1 MSPGSSHVWSVIV
14 RWLLL
19 NATLGVLCGDLDAAN
34 RRSGQFF
41 THHFTAVIRS
51 RLHSSS
57 RSGSKCHDCVVF
69 SRRIAA
75 RTLIALVLALPL
87 ALLAGCAASP
97 DADPSTPEVEAP
109 QEADA
114 WVVVIFEDRPIE
126 FDGNLMDALL
136 ETEMKADEALAEAN
150 AGWID
155 GNDVGA
161 HSYDLYFV
169 GSDVDAMWSA
179 LEPVFKEAPVAWT
192 RVELRNGL
200 EDPDPRVIT
209 AD

>member
-1 MSPGSSHVWSVIV
+1 MFSH
-14 RWLLL
+14 RLL
-19 NATLGVLCGDLDAAN
+19 TL
-34 RRSGQFF
+34 
-41 THHFTAVIRS
+41 
-51 RLHSSS
+51 
-57 RSGSKCHDCVVF
+57 
-69 SRRIAA
+69 
-75 RTLIALVLALPL
+75 TLSALVVALPL
-87 ALLAGCAASP
+87 AFVAGCAATP
-97 DADPSTPEVEAP
+97 DSDANTPDVEAP

-114 WVVVIFEDRPIE
+114 WVVVIFEDRPAE
-126 FDGNLMDALL
+126 FDANLMDALL
-136 ETEMKADEALAEAN
+136 ETEMKADEALAEAG

-169 GSDVDAMWSA
+169 GSDVDVMWGA

-200 EDPDPRVIT
+200 EDPEPRVIT